1 MENTICKMENKDKFY
16 TYKSHNRITFL
27 KVIGTIPDGHCD
39 TIKNSKLRY
48 CEESFIEK
56 STIGDSIING
66 GFIIN
71 KRHLITNESLER
83 KLRMFEANEISKET
97 YESHIKTLMEV
108 VDDLFS
114 KVIKC

>member
-1 MENTICKMENKDKFY
+1 MENDKFY

-27 KVIGTIPDGHCD
+27 KVFGTIPDDHCD
-39 TIKNSKLRY
+39 TIKNSKLMY

-83 KLRMFEANEISKET
+83 KLRMFDADEISKET
-97 YESHIKTLMEV
+97 YKNYVKTLTEI

-114 KVIKC
+114 KVINC